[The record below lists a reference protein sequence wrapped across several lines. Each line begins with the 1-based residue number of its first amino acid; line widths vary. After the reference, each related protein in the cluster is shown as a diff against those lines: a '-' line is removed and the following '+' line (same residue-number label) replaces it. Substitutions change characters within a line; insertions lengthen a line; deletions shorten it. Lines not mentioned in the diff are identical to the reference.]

1 MNRDH
6 MLDRLTT
13 NASWDIIVIGGGA
26 TGLGVA
32 VDAASRGY
40 ATMLL
45 EQHDFGKGTSSRS
58 TKLAHGG
65 VRYLQQGRIGLV
77 KEALRERGIMRHN
90 APHLVHDLGFVV
102 PTYGWWERIKY
113 GFGLTVYDLLAG
125 RSEFGRSTW
134 LSPAE
139 TQARLPTL
147 AMTGVRGGILYHD
160 GQFDDARLVINLAQT
175 AATHGAVLVN
185 YMPVIDVRRVQGSVY
200 GVVACDSETGHEYP
214 LRARVVINATGVF
227 SDTIRQMDIPD
238 ARPLIRPSQGVHLVL
253 DAAWLPGRHA
263 LMVPRTDDGRVL
275 FAIPWYDVV
284 IVGTTDTPRDET
296 PVEPRPLP
304 EEIAFLV
311 EHIGRYLTKPVEF
324 SDILS
329 VFAGLRPLIAGQEHT
344 ARLSREHTIEVS
356 DTGLLSIIGGKWTTY
371 RRMAETAVDRAAA
384 LASLPVRPCLTP
396 ALPIHGARDWG
407 HGTGDLAHY
416 GADTAC
422 IEALMQHEPT
432 CQAQL
437 HPARPYRVAEVV
449 WVVRHE
455 MARTV
460 EDVLVR
466 RLRALR
472 CDARS
477 SMEMAP
483 QVAAI
488 LATEL
493 HRDAAWQRQQVQTFQ
508 ALAQHALLPSS

>member
-1 MNRDH
+1 MDRDT
-6 MLDRLTT
+6 MLDRLATKDL
-13 NASWDIIVIGGGA
+13 WDIIVIGGGA

-40 ATMLL
+40 TTVLL

-65 VRYLQQGRIGLV
+65 VRYLQQGRIRLV
-77 KEALRERGIMRHN
+77 KEALRERAIMRHN

-102 PTYGWWERIKY
+102 PTYGLREWITY

-125 RSEFGRSTW
+125 RSGFGRSNW
-134 LSPAE
+134 LSPAQ

-147 AMTGVRGGILYHD
+147 AMSGIRGGILYHD

-175 AATHGAVLVN
+175 AVAHGAVLAN
-185 YMPVIDVRRVQGSVY
+185 YMPVVDMRRAHGSLY
-200 GVVACDSETGHEYP
+200 GVVACDSETDHEYP
-214 LRARVVINATGVF
+214 LRARVIINATGVF
-227 SDTIRQMDIPD
+227 ADTIRQMDTPN
-238 ARPLIRPSQGVHLVL
+238 ATPLVRPSQGVHLVL
-253 DAAWLPGRHA
+253 DAACLPGGHA

-275 FAIPWYDVV
+275 FAIPWHNVV
-284 IVGTTDTPRDET
+284 IVGTTDTPREDT
-296 PVEPRPLP
+296 PVEPQPLP

-311 EHIGRYLTKPVEF
+311 EHIGRYLTKPVKT
-324 SDILS
+324 SDIRS
-329 VFAGLRPLIAGQEHT
+329 IFAGLRPLVAGEGHT
-344 ARLSREHTIEVS
+344 AGLSREHTIEVS
-356 DTGLLSIIGGKWTTY
+356 DSGLLSIVGGKWTTY

-384 LASLPVRPCLTP
+384 LASLPLRPSLTSS
-396 ALPIHGARDWG
+396 LPIHGAGDG
-407 HGTGDLAHY
+407 SHVTGELAHY
-416 GADTAC
+416 GTDATC
-422 IEALMQHEPT
+422 LEALMQDEPT
-432 CQAQL
+432 CQAHL
-437 HPARPYRVAEVV
+437 HPAHRYRVGEVV
-449 WVVRHE
+449 WAVRHE

-460 EDVLVR
+460 EDVLAR

-477 SMEMAP
+477 SLEMAP

-493 HRDAAWQRQQVQTFQ
+493 HRDAVWQQQQVQAFHT
-508 ALAQHALLPSS
+508 LATQALLP